1 MNKLEE
7 LKSYVADLFNNAT
20 EKTQIDQLSRIQ
32 ELTTGVEAE
41 HKAMVDKNAELIK
54 DYKDLVQHTSFSG
67 DNAPTDQVSAQAPS
81 LEDVLRQFIH

>member
-1 MNKLEE
+1 MDKLEE

-20 EKTQIDQLSRIQ
+20 EKTQIDQLSKIQ
-32 ELTTGVEAE
+32 ELTSGVESE

-67 DNAPTDQVSAQAPS
+67 SNAPVDPTGCSAPS
-81 LEDVLRQFIH
+81 LEDVLKQFIH